1 MAEPVRRT
9 SQPYA
14 SGGRPLFWLI
24 RGAGRTRRIA
34 GFGDR
39 FGSTRLWAQTAGQ
52 GTLFGRV
59 LDTVVP
65 FKNAA
70 VLARS
75 IVAKELDELVINT
88 ADHPYQLEADEIE
101 EIIETDP
108 ELPFSWLADAD
119 GDD

>member
-1 MAEPVRRT
+1 MSEHSNNRIFRVMV
-9 SQPYA
+9 
-14 SGGRPLFWLI
+14 
-24 RGAGRTRRIA
+24 AGRGCLVNVEGEKANPKRLGFFATRFVSA
-34 GFGDR
+34 
-39 FGSTRLWAQTAGQ
+39 SSPQ
-52 GTLFGRV
+52 
-59 LDTVVP
+59 
-65 FKNAA
+65 NAA

-108 ELPFSWLADAD
+108 ELPNATGFSWFADAD